1 MPRGI
6 SPLHSDC
13 RPRSGR
19 NDIVTGAGRRGTHL
33 QIGRNDII
41 KSIGYVVIP
50 GRRSGIP
57 PQQKYKQS
65 STNTP
70 NRLARGGTA
79 LKPPPFGARRGGTN
93 HRKNSPQV
101 TVFSQSGEVVML
113 RVWQAIATWQSH
125 GREMPSA
132 HPRQPT
138 CPRWLTA
145 ERERTERANEGNR
158 IPIINV
164 TSFSPHPS
172 CLRDAS
178 AIHLPPRGKA

>member
-6 SPLHSDC
+6 SPLRSDY

-57 PQQKYKQS
+57 PQQKRKQS
-65 STNTP
+65 STTAQILAHGGSPPVAISRKGNAARVP
-70 NRLARGGTA
+70 APAYLPAVAHRRAGANR
-79 LKPPPFGARRGGTN
+79 
-93 HRKNSPQV
+93 V
-101 TVFSQSGEVVML
+101 
-113 RVWQAIATWQSH
+113 
-125 GREMPSA
+125 
-132 HPRQPT
+132 
-138 CPRWLTA
+138 
-145 ERERTERANEGNR
+145 ANEGNR